1 MSMNNKEEK
10 IMAFNPNELVLERV
24 RSVEEY
30 DPATGELTGR
40 YTQIEDPSLTTSAD
54 GTDVVDAMGTPIATF
69 YRNVQGT
76 FSFSNSLFSLD
87 LAASQF
93 GTKKVIADAEN
104 KMKVPVSETIAIGA
118 NGVVELKYVPVG
130 VAGSE
135 IKFVK
140 VINADNTFGET
151 YTVGATEASAEDKTF
166 ALDAE
171 GKKITMP
178 EGVTGKVFVNYVRE
192 AEKAASVAKSSEA
205 TTEVKKLLVHVIFC
219 DPCNTNLKRAGVIIM
234 ERAQIDPSSVD
245 LTLTMEGK
253 HAASYLLKREY
264 CDEEGKLF
272 EIIVTED

>member
-1 MSMNNKEEK
+1 
-10 IMAFNPNELVLERV
+10 MAFNPNELVLERV

-54 GTDVVDAMGTPIATF
+54 GTDVVDALGTPIATF
-69 YRNVQGT
+69 YRNIQGT

-93 GTKKVIADAEN
+93 GTKKEVASADN
-104 KMKVPVSETIAIGA
+104 KIKVPVSETIEIAA
-118 NGVVELKYVPVG
+118 NNTIALKYVPVG
-130 VAGSE
+130 TAGSE
-135 IKFVK
+135 IKYVK

-151 YTVGATEASAEDKTF
+151 YTVSTSASKEAKTF
-166 ALDAE
+166 TIDAE

-178 EGVTGKVFVNYVRE
+178 AGVTGKVFVNYVRE
-192 AEKAASVAKSSEA
+192 TENAASLAKKSDT

-219 DPCNTNLKRAGVIIM
+219 DPCNINLKRAGVIVM

-245 LTLTMEGK
+245 VSLTMEGK

-264 CDEEGKLF
+264 CDEAGKLF
-272 EIIVTED
+272 EIIVAEE